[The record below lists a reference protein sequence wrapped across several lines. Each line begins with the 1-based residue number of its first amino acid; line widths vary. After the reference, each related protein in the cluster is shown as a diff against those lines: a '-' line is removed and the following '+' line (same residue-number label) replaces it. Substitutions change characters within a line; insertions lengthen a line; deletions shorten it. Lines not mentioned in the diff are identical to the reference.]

1 MDRKHA
7 AGLLIENGIDSMIWW
22 VERRIK
28 KSYDNGYKDG
38 SNSEEYKKGYND
50 GYSKGY
56 DRGC

>member
-1 MDRKHA
+1 MDRKSIA
-7 AGLLIENGIDSMIWW
+7 NIFIEQGIDSMIWW
-22 VERRIK
+22 VENQIK
-28 KSYDNGYKDG
+28 ESYNKGYKDG